1 MLVQNSAKKWEDNA
15 FIIIIIILCVCVCEE
30 SGIKLMVCHKVQ
42 QTPQ

>member
-15 FIIIIIILCVCVCEE
+15 FIIIILCVCVCEE